1 MEDGKFLKL
10 LKEQLAFFEN
20 GGYGSTF
27 RSYWR
32 PTLLI
37 RDSSLC
43 LNAEPEAKTRPCS
56 ECKLVLMAPPQKRT
70 SLIPCHH
77 IPLNEAGDTIA
88 SLYASGTQEKL
99 DKTFREWLL
108 AKIRELEEGRKL

>member
-1 MEDGKFLKL
+1 MEDRKLLSL
-10 LKEQLAFFEN
+10 LKEQLAFFDN
-20 GGYGSTF
+20 GGYGSPF

-37 RDSSLC
+37 RDSPLC
-43 LNAEPEAKTRPCS
+43 LNADPQAKARSCS
-56 ECKLVLMAPPQKRT
+56 ECKMILMVPSEKRT

-88 SLYASGTQEKL
+88 SLYASGTQAKL

-108 AKIRELEEGRKL
+108 AKVRELEEGRKL